1 MEKVKIKLEK
11 LRKELDQLIEVEA
24 DKDVILK
31 KSQEVDKVINEYY
44 KISQKK

>member
-44 KISQKK
+44 KISQK